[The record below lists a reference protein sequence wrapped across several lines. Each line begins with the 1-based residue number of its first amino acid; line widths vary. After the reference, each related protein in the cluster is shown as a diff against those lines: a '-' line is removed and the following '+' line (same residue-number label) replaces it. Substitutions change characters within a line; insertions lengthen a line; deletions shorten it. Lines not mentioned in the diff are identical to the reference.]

1 MFDLFKKIF
10 NLSYVYD
17 KFGVIKLNLILFF
30 SSIIEGLSIALIFP
44 IVGIIAE
51 NKNAKVFFDSIPFL
65 QISSE
70 NIIYSILILLITI
83 FLFKSL
89 ILLYFSW
96 WKSGFIKELNI
107 NFARKMFSNYLR
119 EDLNFFLTNK
129 PSILL
134 RNSFDEIRAFIS
146 SVDCFFKLL
155 TEIVVFV
162 MISLVLIYFQPKITL
177 VMIFLFGISGFLFTI
192 YTKNLLKNWSSKKL
206 HYAGKLIQIL
216 QQSYESIKY
225 LKISGS
231 ENKAITD
238 YDKNIR
244 QFSKYARFALFFSD
258 IPKNFLE
265 FLGVLTLVFIIFFL
279 FKFSNSDFQTILPVL
294 GLFAA
299 AAFRIIPGI
308 NRIINLIQAI
318 YSTNAS
324 IKLVYSDLIKTRNIA
339 EDSKIKKTKF
349 NLIKFKN
356 VSYSYPNSN
365 INVLKGINLEIKKND
380 CICIIGSSGSGKTTI
395 VDLIVGLLKPTSG
408 KITIDDKLLVSDQ
421 DVKNWQ
427 RNIGYI
433 PQNTTLYNT
442 TILENITYGKNF
454 SEINK
459 DSLDKA
465 IKYAQLENFIYNQ
478 PGGLNYKI
486 SERGSNLSGGQ
497 MQRFAIAR
505 SLYLNPE
512 ILICDEFTSSL
523 DENTEDRILDS
534 LNNLVG
540 NTTMVFISHN
550 NKIIKKAHKIIQ
562 IRKNKEGVEII
573 KND

>member
-1 MFDLFKKIF
+1 M
-10 NLSYVYD
+10 
-17 KFGVIKLNLILFF
+17 
-30 SSIIEGLSIALIFP
+30 
-44 IVGIIAE
+44 
-51 NKNAKVFFDSIPFL
+51 
-65 QISSE
+65 
-70 NIIYSILILLITI
+70 
-83 FLFKSL
+83 
-89 ILLYFSW
+89 
-96 WKSGFIKELNI
+96 
-107 NFARKMFSNYLR
+107 
-119 EDLNFFLTNK
+119 
-129 PSILL
+129 
-134 RNSFDEIRAFIS
+134 
-146 SVDCFFKLL
+146 
-155 TEIVVFV
+155 
-162 MISLVLIYFQPKITL
+162 
-177 VMIFLFGISGFLFTI
+177 
-192 YTKNLLKNWSSKKL
+192 
-206 HYAGKLIQIL
+206 
-216 QQSYESIKY
+216 
-225 LKISGS
+225 
-231 ENKAITD
+231 
-238 YDKNIR
+238 
-244 QFSKYARFALFFSD
+244 
-258 IPKNFLE
+258 
-265 FLGVLTLVFIIFFL
+265 
-279 FKFSNSDFQTILPVL
+279 
-294 GLFAA
+294 
-299 AAFRIIPGI
+299 
-308 NRIINLIQAI
+308 
-318 YSTNAS
+318 
-324 IKLVYSDLIKTRNIA
+324 
-339 EDSKIKKTKF
+339 
-349 NLIKFKN
+349 
-356 VSYSYPNSN
+356 
-365 INVLKGINLEIKKND
+365 
-380 CICIIGSSGSGKTTI
+380 
-395 VDLIVGLLKPTSG
+395 
-408 KITIDDKLLVSDQ
+408 VSDQ